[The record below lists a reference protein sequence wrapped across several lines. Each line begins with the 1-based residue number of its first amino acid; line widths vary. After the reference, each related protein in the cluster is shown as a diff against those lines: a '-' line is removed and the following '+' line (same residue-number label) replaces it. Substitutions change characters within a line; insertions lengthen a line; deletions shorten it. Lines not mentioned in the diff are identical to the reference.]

1 MVTGKMDVRPAVADL
16 RDIAPE
22 AVAEPEESPDTEEGD
37 PEL

>member
-1 MVTGKMDVRPAVADL
+1 VVTGKMDVRPAVADL